1 MCEYE
6 KPLDKTYLEVVFLG
20 RKNFKLIEDF
30 NYQFKQDLAIERELI
45 VNGIAKEYDNR
56 YTKTYYIN
64 IPKGFNTDF
73 GSIPQLFQSLVS
85 PIGSPTKAY
94 VLHDYLLSLYLQ
106 GKITKRKVCDKTF
119 RTALK
124 NEGVGMVR
132 RSFMYLC
139 VRFYSTYKDFVKKI
153 KDKFKKDKDEA

>member
-1 MCEYE
+1 MI
-6 KPLDKTYLEVVFLG
+6 TYNTTLKVAFIG
-20 RKNFKLIEDF
+20 RQNFQLIEDF
-30 NYQFKQDLAIERELI
+30 NYVFKDLMIEKELI
-45 VNGIAKEYDNR
+45 SKGIAKEAGNLV
-56 YTKTYYIN
+56 YIN

-106 GKITKRKVCDKTF
+106 GKISKRKICDKTF
-119 RTALK
+119 RVALR
-124 NEGVGMVR
+124 NEGVGMPR

-139 VRFYSTYKDFVKKI
+139 
-153 KDKFKKDKDEA
+153 A

>member
-1 MCEYE
+1 MI
-6 KPLDKTYLEVVFLG
+6 TYNTTLKVAFVG
-20 RKNFKLIEDF
+20 RQNFQLIEDF
-30 NYQFKQDLAIERELI
+30 NYVFKDLMIEKELI
-45 VNGIAKEYDNR
+45 NKGIAKEAGNLV
-56 YTKTYYIN
+56 YIN

-106 GKITKRKVCDKTF
+106 GKISKRKVCDKTF

-124 NEGVGMVR
+124 NEGVGMPR

-139 VRFYSTYKDFVKKI
+139 VRAYSILKEWIKK
-153 KDKFKKDKDEA
+153 

>member
-1 MCEYE
+1 MI
-6 KPLDKTYLEVVFLG
+6 TYNTTLKVAFVG
-20 RKNFKLIEDF
+20 RQNFQLIEDF
-30 NYQFKQDLAIERELI
+30 NYVFKDLMIEEELI
-45 VNGIAKEYDNR
+45 SKGIAKEAGNLV
-56 YTKTYYIN
+56 YIN

-106 GKITKRKVCDKTF
+106 GKISKRKICDKTF
-119 RTALK
+119 RTALR
-124 NEGVGMVR
+124 NEGVNMPR

-139 VRFYSTYKDFVKKI
+139 VRAYSTYKDFIKKL
-153 KDKFKKDKDEA
+153 KEKF

>member
-1 MCEYE
+1 MI
-6 KPLDKTYLEVVFLG
+6 TYNTTLKVAFIG
-20 RKNFKLIEDF
+20 SQNFQLIEDF
-30 NYQFKQDLAIERELI
+30 NYVFKDLMIEKELI
-45 VNGIAKEYDNR
+45 NKGIAKEAGNLV
-56 YTKTYYIN
+56 YIN

-106 GKITKRKVCDKTF
+106 GKISKRKICDKTF
-119 RTALK
+119 RVALR
-124 NEGVGMVR
+124 NEGVGMPR

-139 VRFYSTYKDFVKKI
+139 VRAYSTYKDFIKKI
-153 KDKFKKDKDEA
+153 KEKF

>member
-1 MCEYE
+1 MKNEDIPH
-6 KPLDKTYLEVVFLG
+6 KSFLQVAFMG
-20 RKNFKLIEDF
+20 RKNFQLVEDF
-30 NYQFKQDLAIERELI
+30 NYLFHSGLALNKELI
-45 VNGIAKEYDNR
+45 SEGIAKEYYDL
-56 YTKTYYIN
+56 YYIT

-139 VRFYSTYKDFVKKI
+139 VRAYSTYKDFVKKI
-153 KDKFKKDKDEA
+153 KDKFKKD

>member
-1 MCEYE
+1 MI
-6 KPLDKTYLEVVFLG
+6 TYSTTLKVAFVG
-20 RKNFKLIEDF
+20 RQNFQLIEGF
-30 NYQFKQDLAIERELI
+30 NYIFKDLMIEKELI
-45 VNGIAKEYDNR
+45 SKGIAKEAGNLV
-56 YTKTYYIN
+56 YID

-106 GKITKRKVCDKTF
+106 GKISKRKVCDKTF

-124 NEGVGMVR
+124 NEGVGMPR

-139 VRFYSTYKDFVKKI
+139 VRAYSTYKDFVKKI
-153 KDKFKKDKDEA
+153 KDKFKKD

>member
-1 MCEYE
+1 MI
-6 KPLDKTYLEVVFLG
+6 TYNTTLKVAFVG
-20 RKNFKLIEDF
+20 RQNFQLIEDF
-30 NYQFKQDLAIERELI
+30 NYVFKDLMIEKELI
-45 VNGIAKEYDNR
+45 NKGIAKEAGNLV
-56 YTKTYYIN
+56 YIN

-106 GKITKRKVCDKTF
+106 GKISKRKICDKTF
-119 RTALK
+119 RTALR
-124 NEGVGMVR
+124 NEGVSMPR

-139 VRFYSTYKDFVKKI
+139 VRAYSTYKDFIKKL
-153 KDKFKKDKDEA
+153 KEKF

>member
-1 MCEYE
+1 MI
-6 KPLDKTYLEVVFLG
+6 TYNTTLKVAFIG
-20 RKNFKLIEDF
+20 RQNFQSIEDF
-30 NYQFKQDLAIERELI
+30 NYVFKDLMIEKELI
-45 VNGIAKEYDNR
+45 SKGIAKEAGNLV
-56 YTKTYYIN
+56 YIN

-106 GKITKRKVCDKTF
+106 GKISERKICDKTF
-119 RTALK
+119 RVALR

-139 VRFYSTYKDFVKKI
+139 VRAYSTYKDFIKKI
-153 KDKFKKDKDEA
+153 KEKF

>member
-1 MCEYE
+1 MI
-6 KPLDKTYLEVVFLG
+6 TYNTTLKVAFIG
-20 RKNFKLIEDF
+20 RQNFQLIEDF
-30 NYQFKQDLAIERELI
+30 NYVFKDLMIEKELI
-45 VNGIAKEYDNR
+45 SKGIAKEAGNLI
-56 YTKTYYIN
+56 YIN

-106 GKITKRKVCDKTF
+106 GKISERKICDKTF
-119 RTALK
+119 RVALR
-124 NEGVGMVR
+124 NEGVGMPR

-139 VRFYSTYKDFVKKI
+139 VSAYSTYKDFIKKI
-153 KDKFKKDKDEA
+153 KEKF

>member
-1 MCEYE
+1 MI
-6 KPLDKTYLEVVFLG
+6 TYNTTLKVAFVG
-20 RKNFKLIEDF
+20 RQNFQLIEDF
-30 NYQFKQDLAIERELI
+30 NYVFKDLMIEKELI
-45 VNGIAKEYDNR
+45 NKGIAKEAGNLV
-56 YTKTYYIN
+56 YIN

-106 GKITKRKVCDKTF
+106 GKISKRKVCDKTF
-119 RTALK
+119 RTALR
-124 NEGVGMVR
+124 NEGVSMPR

-139 VRFYSTYKDFVKKI
+139 VRAYSTYKDFIKKL
-153 KDKFKKDKDEA
+153 KEKF

>member
-1 MCEYE
+1 MI
-6 KPLDKTYLEVVFLG
+6 TYNTTLKVAFVG
-20 RKNFKLIEDF
+20 RKNFQLIEDF
-30 NYQFKQDLAIERELI
+30 NYVFKDLVIEKELI
-45 VNGIAKEYDNR
+45 SKGIAKEAGNLV
-56 YTKTYYIN
+56 YIN

-106 GKITKRKVCDKTF
+106 GKISKRKICDKTF

-124 NEGVGMVR
+124 NEGVGMPR

-139 VRFYSTYKDFVKKI
+139 VRAYSTYKDFIKKI
-153 KDKFKKDKDEA
+153 KEKF

>member
-1 MCEYE
+1 MI
-6 KPLDKTYLEVVFLG
+6 TYNTTLKVAFIG
-20 RKNFKLIEDF
+20 RQNFQLIEDF
-30 NYQFKQDLAIERELI
+30 NYVFKDLMIEKELI
-45 VNGIAKEYDNR
+45 SNGIAKEAGNLV
-56 YTKTYYIN
+56 YIN

-106 GKITKRKVCDKTF
+106 GKISKRKICDKTF
-119 RTALK
+119 RVALR
-124 NEGVGMVR
+124 NEGVGMPR

-139 VRFYSTYKDFVKKI
+139 VRAYSTYKDFIKKI
-153 KDKFKKDKDEA
+153 KEKF

>member
-1 MCEYE
+1 MI
-6 KPLDKTYLEVVFLG
+6 TYNTTLKVAFVG
-20 RKNFKLIEDF
+20 RQNFQLIEDF
-30 NYQFKQDLAIERELI
+30 NYVFKDLMIEKELI
-45 VNGIAKEYDNR
+45 SKGIAKEAGNLV
-56 YTKTYYIN
+56 YIN

-106 GKITKRKVCDKTF
+106 GKISKRKICDKTF
-119 RTALK
+119 RVALR
-124 NEGVGMVR
+124 NEGVGMPR

-139 VRFYSTYKDFVKKI
+139 VRAYSTYKDFVKKI
-153 KDKFKKDKDEA
+153 KEKF

>member
-1 MCEYE
+1 MI
-6 KPLDKTYLEVVFLG
+6 TYNTTLKVAFIG
-20 RKNFKLIEDF
+20 RQNFQLIEDF
-30 NYQFKQDLAIERELI
+30 NYVFKDLMIEKELI
-45 VNGIAKEYDNR
+45 SNGIAKEAGNLI
-56 YTKTYYIN
+56 YIN

-106 GKITKRKVCDKTF
+106 GKISERKICDKTF
-119 RTALK
+119 RVALR
-124 NEGVGMVR
+124 NEGVGMPR

-139 VRFYSTYKDFVKKI
+139 VRAYSTYKDFIKKI
-153 KDKFKKDKDEA
+153 KEKF

>member
-1 MCEYE
+1 MI
-6 KPLDKTYLEVVFLG
+6 TYTTTLKVAFVG
-20 RKNFKLIEDF
+20 RQNFQLIEDF
-30 NYQFKQDLAIERELI
+30 SYVFKDLMIEKELI
-45 VNGIAKEYDNR
+45 SKGIAKEAGNLV
-56 YTKTYYIN
+56 YID

-85 PIGSPTKAY
+85 PIGSPTRAY
-94 VLHDYLLSLYLQ
+94 VLHDYLLCLYLQ
-106 GKITKRKVCDKTF
+106 GKISKRKVCDKTF

-153 KDKFKKDKDEA
+153 KDKFKKD

>member
-1 MCEYE
+1 MI
-6 KPLDKTYLEVVFLG
+6 TYNTTLKVAFVG
-20 RKNFKLIEDF
+20 GQNFQLIEDF
-30 NYQFKQDLAIERELI
+30 NYVFKDLMIEKELI
-45 VNGIAKEYDNR
+45 NKGIAKEDLINIGALEAGNLV
-56 YTKTYYIN
+56 YIN

-106 GKITKRKVCDKTF
+106 GKISERKICDKTF
-119 RTALK
+119 RVALR
-124 NEGVGMVR
+124 NEGVGMPR

-153 KDKFKKDKDEA
+153 KDKFKKD

>member
-1 MCEYE
+1 MI
-6 KPLDKTYLEVVFLG
+6 TYSTTLKVAFVG
-20 RKNFKLIEDF
+20 RQNFQLIEDF
-30 NYQFKQDLAIERELI
+30 NYVFKDLMIEKELI
-45 VNGIAKEYDNR
+45 SKGIAKEAGNLV
-56 YTKTYYIN
+56 YIN

-106 GKITKRKVCDKTF
+106 GKISKRKVCDKTF
-119 RTALK
+119 RVALR
-124 NEGVGMVR
+124 NEGVGMPR

-139 VRFYSTYKDFVKKI
+139 VRAYSTYKDFVKKI
-153 KDKFKKDKDEA
+153 KDKFKRIEDE

>member
-1 MCEYE
+1 MI
-6 KPLDKTYLEVVFLG
+6 TYNTTLKVAFVG
-20 RKNFKLIEDF
+20 RQNFQLIEDF
-30 NYQFKQDLAIERELI
+30 NYVFKDLMIEKELI
-45 VNGIAKEYDNR
+45 SKGIAKEAGNLV
-56 YTKTYYIN
+56 YIN

-106 GKITKRKVCDKTF
+106 GKISKRKICDKTF
-119 RTALK
+119 RVALR
-124 NEGVGMVR
+124 NEGVGMPR

-139 VRFYSTYKDFVKKI
+139 VRAYSTYKDFIKKL
-153 KDKFKKDKDEA
+153 KEKF

>member
-1 MCEYE
+1 MI
-6 KPLDKTYLEVVFLG
+6 TYNTTLKVAFVG
-20 RKNFKLIEDF
+20 RQNFQLIEDF
-30 NYQFKQDLAIERELI
+30 NNVFKDLMIEKELI
-45 VNGIAKEYDNR
+45 SKGIAKEAGNLV
-56 YTKTYYIN
+56 YIN

-106 GKITKRKVCDKTF
+106 GKISKRKICDKTF
-119 RTALK
+119 RVALR
-124 NEGVGMVR
+124 NEGVGMPR

-139 VRFYSTYKDFVKKI
+139 VRAYSTYKDFVKKI
-153 KDKFKKDKDEA
+153 KEKF

>member
-1 MCEYE
+1 MI
-6 KPLDKTYLEVVFLG
+6 TYNTTLKVAFMG
-20 RKNFKLIEDF
+20 RKNFELVKDF
-30 NYQFKQDLAIERELI
+30 NYVFKDLIIEKDLI
-45 VNGIAKEYDNR
+45 IKGIAKEVGNLV
-56 YTKTYYIN
+56 YIN

-85 PIGSPTKAY
+85 PIGSLTKAY

-106 GKITKRKVCDKTF
+106 GKISKRKVCDKTF

-124 NEGVGMVR
+124 NECVGMVR

-153 KDKFKKDKDEA
+153 KEKF

>member
-1 MCEYE
+1 MI
-6 KPLDKTYLEVVFLG
+6 TYNTTLKVAFIG
-20 RKNFKLIEDF
+20 RQNFQLIEDF
-30 NYQFKQDLAIERELI
+30 NYVFKDLMIEKELI
-45 VNGIAKEYDNR
+45 SKGIAKEAGNLV
-56 YTKTYYIN
+56 YIN

-106 GKITKRKVCDKTF
+106 GKISKRKICDKTF
-119 RTALK
+119 RVALR
-124 NEGVGMVR
+124 NEGVGMPR

-139 VRFYSTYKDFVKKI
+139 VRAYSTYKDFIKKI
-153 KDKFKKDKDEA
+153 KEKF

>member
-1 MCEYE
+1 MI
-6 KPLDKTYLEVVFLG
+6 TYNTTLKVAFIG
-20 RKNFKLIEDF
+20 RQNFQLIEDF
-30 NYQFKQDLAIERELI
+30 NYVFKDLMIEKELI
-45 VNGIAKEYDNR
+45 SKGIAKEAGNLV
-56 YTKTYYIN
+56 YIN

-106 GKITKRKVCDKTF
+106 GKISERKICDKTF
-119 RTALK
+119 RVALR
-124 NEGVGMVR
+124 NEGVGMPR

-139 VRFYSTYKDFVKKI
+139 VRAYSTYKDFIKKI
-153 KDKFKKDKDEA
+153 KEKF

>member
-1 MCEYE
+1 MI
-6 KPLDKTYLEVVFLG
+6 TYTTTLKVAFVG
-20 RKNFKLIEDF
+20 RQNFQLIEDF
-30 NYQFKQDLAIERELI
+30 SYVFKDLMIEKELI
-45 VNGIAKEYDNR
+45 SKGIAKEAGNLV
-56 YTKTYYIN
+56 YID

-106 GKITKRKVCDKTF
+106 GKISKRKVCDKTF

-139 VRFYSTYKDFVKKI
+139 VRAYSILKEWIKK
-153 KDKFKKDKDEA
+153 

>member
-1 MCEYE
+1 MI
-6 KPLDKTYLEVVFLG
+6 TYNTTLKVAFVG
-20 RKNFKLIEDF
+20 RQNFQLIEDF
-30 NYQFKQDLAIERELI
+30 NYVFKDLMIEEELI
-45 VNGIAKEYDNR
+45 SKGIAKEAGNLV
-56 YTKTYYIN
+56 YIN

-106 GKITKRKVCDKTF
+106 GKISKRKVCDKTF
-119 RTALK
+119 RTALR
-124 NEGVGMVR
+124 NEGVSMPR

-139 VRFYSTYKDFVKKI
+139 VRAYSTYKDFIKKL
-153 KDKFKKDKDEA
+153 KEKF

>member
-1 MCEYE
+1 MI
-6 KPLDKTYLEVVFLG
+6 TYNTTLKVAFVG
-20 RKNFKLIEDF
+20 RQNFQLIEDF
-30 NYQFKQDLAIERELI
+30 NYVFKDLMIEKELI
-45 VNGIAKEYDNR
+45 SKGIAKEAGNLVYV
-56 YTKTYYIN
+56 N

-106 GKITKRKVCDKTF
+106 GKISKRKICDKTF
-119 RTALK
+119 RTALR
-124 NEGVGMVR
+124 NEGVGMPR

-139 VRFYSTYKDFVKKI
+139 VRAYSTYKDFIKKI
-153 KDKFKKDKDEA
+153 KEKF

>member
-1 MCEYE
+1 MI
-6 KPLDKTYLEVVFLG
+6 TYNTTLKVAFVG
-20 RKNFKLIEDF
+20 RQNFQLIEDF
-30 NYQFKQDLAIERELI
+30 NYVFKDLMIEKELI
-45 VNGIAKEYDNR
+45 SKGIAKEAGNLV
-56 YTKTYYIN
+56 YIN

-106 GKITKRKVCDKTF
+106 GKISERKICDKTF
-119 RTALK
+119 RVALR
-124 NEGVGMVR
+124 NEGVGMPR

-139 VRFYSTYKDFVKKI
+139 VRAYSTYKDFIKKI
-153 KDKFKKDKDEA
+153 KEKF

>member
-1 MCEYE
+1 MI
-6 KPLDKTYLEVVFLG
+6 TYNTTLKVAFVG
-20 RKNFKLIEDF
+20 RQNFQLIEDF
-30 NYQFKQDLAIERELI
+30 NYVFKDLMIEKELI
-45 VNGIAKEYDNR
+45 SKGIAKEAGNLV
-56 YTKTYYIN
+56 YIN

-106 GKITKRKVCDKTF
+106 GKISKRKVCDKTF
-119 RTALK
+119 RTALR
-124 NEGVGMVR
+124 NEGVSMPR

-139 VRFYSTYKDFVKKI
+139 VRAYSTYKDFIKKL
-153 KDKFKKDKDEA
+153 KEKF

>member
-1 MCEYE
+1 MI
-6 KPLDKTYLEVVFLG
+6 TYNTTLKVAFLG
-20 RKNFKLIEDF
+20 RKNFQLIEDF
-30 NYQFKQDLAIERELI
+30 NYVFKDLMIEKELI
-45 VNGIAKEYDNR
+45 SKGIAKEAGNLV
-56 YTKTYYIN
+56 YIN

-106 GKITKRKVCDKTF
+106 GKISKRKVCDKTF
-119 RTALK
+119 RIALR
-124 NEGVGMVR
+124 NEGVGMPR

-139 VRFYSTYKDFVKKI
+139 VRAYSTYKDFIKKI
-153 KDKFKKDKDEA
+153 KEKF

>member
-1 MCEYE
+1 MI
-6 KPLDKTYLEVVFLG
+6 TYSTTLKVAFVG
-20 RKNFKLIEDF
+20 RQNFQLIESF
-30 NYQFKQDLAIERELI
+30 NYIFKDLMIEKELI
-45 VNGIAKEYDNR
+45 SKGIAKEAGNLV
-56 YTKTYYIN
+56 YID

-85 PIGSPTKAY
+85 PIGSPTRAY
-94 VLHDYLLSLYLQ
+94 VLHDYLLNLYLQ
-106 GKITKRKVCDKTF
+106 GKISKRKVCDKTF

-139 VRFYSTYKDFVKKI
+139 VRAYSILKEWIKK
-153 KDKFKKDKDEA
+153 

>member
-1 MCEYE
+1 MI
-6 KPLDKTYLEVVFLG
+6 TYNTTLKVAFVG
-20 RKNFKLIEDF
+20 RQNFQLIEDF
-30 NYQFKQDLAIERELI
+30 NYVFKDLMIEKELI
-45 VNGIAKEYDNR
+45 SKGIAKEAGNLV
-56 YTKTYYIN
+56 YIN

-106 GKITKRKVCDKTF
+106 GKISERKICDKTF
-119 RTALK
+119 RVALR
-124 NEGVGMVR
+124 NEGVGMPR

-139 VRFYSTYKDFVKKI
+139 VRAYSTYKDFVKKI
-153 KDKFKKDKDEA
+153 KDKF

>member
-1 MCEYE
+1 MI
-6 KPLDKTYLEVVFLG
+6 TYNTTLKVAFVG
-20 RKNFKLIEDF
+20 RQNFQLIEDF
-30 NYQFKQDLAIERELI
+30 NYVFKDLMIEKELI
-45 VNGIAKEYDNR
+45 SKGIAKEAGNLV
-56 YTKTYYIN
+56 YIN

-106 GKITKRKVCDKTF
+106 GKISERKICDKTF
-119 RTALK
+119 RVALR
-124 NEGVGMVR
+124 NEGVGMPR

-139 VRFYSTYKDFVKKI
+139 VRAYSTYKDFVKKI
-153 KDKFKKDKDEA
+153 KDKFKKD

>member
-1 MCEYE
+1 MI
-6 KPLDKTYLEVVFLG
+6 TYNTTLKVAFVG
-20 RKNFKLIEDF
+20 RQNFQLIEDF
-30 NYQFKQDLAIERELI
+30 NYVFKDLMIEKELI
-45 VNGIAKEYDNR
+45 SKGIAKEAGNLV
-56 YTKTYYIN
+56 YIN

-106 GKITKRKVCDKTF
+106 GKISKRKVCDKTF
-119 RTALK
+119 RIALR
-124 NEGVGMVR
+124 NEGVSMPR

-139 VRFYSTYKDFVKKI
+139 VRAYSTYKDFIKKL
-153 KDKFKKDKDEA
+153 KEKF

>member
-1 MCEYE
+1 MI
-6 KPLDKTYLEVVFLG
+6 TYNTTLKVAFIG
-20 RKNFKLIEDF
+20 RQNFQLIEDF
-30 NYQFKQDLAIERELI
+30 NYVFKDLMIEKELI
-45 VNGIAKEYDNR
+45 SKGIAKEAGNLI
-56 YTKTYYIN
+56 YIN

-106 GKITKRKVCDKTF
+106 GKISKRKICDKTF
-119 RTALK
+119 RVALR
-124 NEGVGMVR
+124 NEGVCMPR

-139 VRFYSTYKDFVKKI
+139 VRAYSTYKDFIKKI
-153 KDKFKKDKDEA
+153 KEKF

>member
-1 MCEYE
+1 MI
-6 KPLDKTYLEVVFLG
+6 TYNTTLKVAFIG
-20 RKNFKLIEDF
+20 RQNFQLIEDF
-30 NYQFKQDLAIERELI
+30 NYVFKDLMIEKELI
-45 VNGIAKEYDNR
+45 SNGIAKEAGNLV
-56 YTKTYYIN
+56 YIN

-106 GKITKRKVCDKTF
+106 GKISERKICDKTF
-119 RTALK
+119 RVALR
-124 NEGVGMVR
+124 NEGVGMPR

-139 VRFYSTYKDFVKKI
+139 VRAYSTYKDFIKKI
-153 KDKFKKDKDEA
+153 KEKF